1 MQINILSQLN
11 LIACNQFKFVNLTRL
26 YPEIQGQTIIDALD
40 INYVFVLILNGPN
53 SPMYFICILLQM
65 TILQN
70 MNKSFHTNYFTSKRL
85 NFVVS

>member
-65 TILQN
+65 TTAKHEQILAY
-70 MNKSFHTNYFTSKRL
+70 KLFYFKKA
-85 NFVVS
+85 